1 VVAPLTK
8 TRMHKI
14 KILKELS
21 SILYEIAWYPMG
33 SLDRM
38 DIRKL
43 KEILKKLNELHERAK
58 PA

>member
-1 VVAPLTK
+1 MIAPLTK
-8 TRMHKI
+8 TRHHKI
-14 KILKELS
+14 MILKELS

-43 KEILKKLNELHERAK
+43 KELLKKLKGLYERAK
-58 PA
+58 PD

>member
-1 VVAPLTK
+1 MTAPLTK
-8 TRMHKI
+8 TRQHKI
-14 KILKELS
+14 EILKELS
-21 SILYEIAWYPMG
+21 GILYEIAWYPMG

-43 KEILKKLNELHERAK
+43 KEILKKLKELYERAK